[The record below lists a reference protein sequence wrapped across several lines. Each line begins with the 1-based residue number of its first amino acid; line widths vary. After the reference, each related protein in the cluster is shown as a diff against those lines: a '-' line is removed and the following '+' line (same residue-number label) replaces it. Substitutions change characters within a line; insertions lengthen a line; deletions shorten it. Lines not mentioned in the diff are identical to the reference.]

1 MFHLSCRF
9 AIGAL
14 IFMAL
19 SVLLGSYALT
29 SPSARP
35 MESTVINW
43 SDTSPTGSDK
53 MTAYPKEQGWQ
64 VDSTTASMGQLL
76 VVVKRYETPDESL
89 GRWLAI
95 WQAEGIV
102 CVVLILAMAVAEFF
116 AFGDMRSKPFTHRGG
131 SASGNA
137 VLAAK
142 VPMGSRP

>member
-1 MFHLSCRF
+1 MFHLTCRF

-29 SPSARP
+29 TPSARP
-35 MESTVINW
+35 VESTVINW

-95 WQAEGIV
+95 WQAEGVV
-102 CVVLILAMAVAEFF
+102 CMILILAMAVTEFF
-116 AFGDMRSKPFTHRGG
+116 AFSGIRFKPLTHGG
-131 SASGNA
+131 GTASGNA
-137 VLAAK
+137 VLTGKA
-142 VPMGSRP
+142 PMGSQP